1 MENEGIYLKS
11 FDYCT
16 TITGHTNKEPKA
28 KGSTLKSI

>member
-28 KGSTLKSI
+28 KNTIKSI